1 MKRFKWWTVECIVSL
16 IVIVSYVAHKDIR
29 KAESGDGFNQE
40 DYWVFYN
47 SVLSVFL
54 SLLGVVACIFPQE
67 HNVCRLESILVW
79 LIVICWSATAIVA
92 IVGPYTPSEQL
103 LTNYRFSKLNNGEWQ
118 STIAKKKFNFR
129 LRSYFSLF
137 SAFLIQKKVTFHPN
151 VYFFSLCSMIVSMIM
166 MASWYRE
173 FVFTG
178 NDWSASTQWILL
190 GAMSFYVMLSGIAFR
205 DADLFINITDYSLGF
220 DLTKQDIVELIRNL
234 MIGDDGG
241 MNIIPLGNFTD
252 DDFIS
257 LEMDNRTM
265 DANLTVGNV
274 TINNLKI
281 DNYNQTNEL
290 FPIFQSLIQDGI
302 LEALP
307 PCQTD
312 IFSCIRINY
321 AIGLG
326 AASAV
331 VACVMTMWKGTS
343 PKCQND
349 VAIVLFIFW
358 FSALIL
364 LTVSPGPA
372 TRAGNLYFGIYF
384 CYFLTLNILIT
395 STTSIKKPNIVL
407 ERNSTE
413 SIRRG
418 DVWKS
423 AYGKLERSKKK
434 EIKRSESY
442 GSLFDAP
449 EEWDENHDVRIK
461 ERHHSDKMDDSNV
474 PATCRQIRAHG
485 KHEVEVTDSG
495 ITINQE
501 DELNSGATGLNSS
514 QIIQG
519 HSDEVNSPDFR
530 MTSSR
535 IIQEALNGVLG
546 NDSRRSAPQTYD
558 DVKDWKRRVHRLELW
573 CILLTTAIGIMYT
586 LPRKKLARPMTGYV
600 IASVSIIASCVGLV
614 TSLRTSK
621 LSNFLQT
628 FSVSSCLF
636 FRLY

>member
-1 MKRFKWWTVECIVSL
+1 MKQWQMAGSL
-16 IVIVSYVAHKDIR
+16 RSR
-29 KAESGDGFNQE
+29 K
-40 DYWVFYN
+40 
-47 SVLSVFL
+47 
-54 SLLGVVACIFPQE
+54 I
-67 HNVCRLESILVW
+67 
-79 LIVICWSATAIVA
+79 
-92 IVGPYTPSEQL
+92 
-103 LTNYRFSKLNNGEWQ
+103 
-118 STIAKKKFNFR
+118 KFNFR
-129 LRSYFSLF
+129 LRFYFLNFSLLF
-137 SAFLIQKKVTFHPN
+137 CIFDFEKVTFHPN
-151 VYFFSLCSMIVSMIM
+151 VYIFSLCSMIISLIM

-178 NDWSASTQWILL
+178 NDWSASAQWILL

-205 DADLFINITDYSLGF
+205 DADMFINITDYSLGF
-220 DLTKQDIVELIRNL
+220 DITKQDIVDLIRNL
-234 MIGDDGG
+234 MIRDDGS
-241 MNIIPLGNFTD
+241 MNDIPVGNFTD

-257 LEMDNRTM
+257 LEMDNKTM
-265 DANLTVGNV
+265 DANLTVGYV
-274 TINNLKI
+274 TINNLRI
-281 DNYNQTNEL
+281 DKYNQTNDL
-290 FPIFQSLIQDGI
+290 FPIFQSLIKDGI

-312 IFSCIRINY
+312 SIYSCIRINY
-321 AIGLG
+321 AIGMG

-331 VACVMTMWKGTS
+331 VACVMTLWKGTS

-349 VAIVLFIFW
+349 VAIILFIFW

-395 STTSIKKPNIVL
+395 STTSTEKPNIVS

-423 AYGKLERSKKK
+423 AIEKLERNSRK
-434 EIKRSESY
+434 EMKRSDSY

-449 EEWDENHDVRIK
+449 EEWGEHHDVRIDEK
-461 ERHHSDKMDDSNV
+461 QHSDKVDDSNL
-474 PATCRQIRAHG
+474 PAARRQIRAHEM
-485 KHEVEVTDSG
+485 HEEGVTDSGG

-501 DELNSGATGLNSS
+501 DELNSRATGLNSS
-514 QIIQG
+514 RIIQG
-519 HSDEVNSPDFR
+519 NSEEVNNPDFR
-530 MTSSR
+530 LTSGR

-546 NDSRRSAPQTYD
+546 RGSASQPYD

-573 CILLTTAIGIMYT
+573 CILLTTAIVIMYT
-586 LPRKKLARPMTGYV
+586 LPRKKSESPMTGYI